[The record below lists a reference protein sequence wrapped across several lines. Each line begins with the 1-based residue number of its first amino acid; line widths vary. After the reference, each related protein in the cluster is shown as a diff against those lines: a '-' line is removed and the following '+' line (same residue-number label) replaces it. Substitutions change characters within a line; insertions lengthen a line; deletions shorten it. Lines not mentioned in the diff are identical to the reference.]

1 MDNSTRRRV
10 SFMSCILIFSLVL
23 SFLPIKELK
32 ASIKEPVINYN
43 ISPLQVTYEQK
54 SKWSNFTQDEY
65 TITNTSE
72 HDISEWTI
80 ELLYPSNTVVTNI
93 WNASDVTDYAADEHI
108 NISGNTLLSA
118 GQTHSFGLIAEGA
131 ESTDV
136 VPIDIKLISY
146 VSDASGEADNSSV
159 LTSDEAEPAIFPYAI
174 FSGSEVSDFTFSGW
188 KSNIAGDVYSGRN
201 FIYQARNSILK
212 VTPEQ

>member
-159 LTSDEAEPAIFPYAI
+159 LTSGDFSLCHIF
-174 FSGSEVSDFTFSGW
+174 W
-188 KSNIAGDVYSGRN
+188 KYRV
-201 FIYQARNSILK
+201 
-212 VTPEQ
+212 

>member
-80 ELLYPSNTVVTNI
+80 ELLYPSNTVITRQ
-93 WNASDVTDYAADEHI
+93 NASDVTDYAADEHI
-108 NISGNTLLSA
+108 NISEIHYCLRARHIPWT
-118 GQTHSFGLIAEGA
+118 
-131 ESTDV
+131 
-136 VPIDIKLISY
+136 
-146 VSDASGEADNSSV
+146 
-159 LTSDEAEPAIFPYAI
+159 
-174 FSGSEVSDFTFSGW
+174 
-188 KSNIAGDVYSGRN
+188 YS
-201 FIYQARNSILK
+201 
-212 VTPEQ
+212 